1 MMPDCKDH
9 LYCVCELSFRSSSAA
24 AQRLEAAAVQ
34 QGIDPA
40 RILFAP
46 RVSPK
51 VHHLQ
56 RAVLADVALDTL
68 VCMYLCMHACMNA
81 YVCVCI
87 YIYMYIYVYIYIC
100 IHIHTYT
107 YTYDNIFTHTL
118 SHTHKHTRMH
128 VHGCMHAS
136 HINQAHIFLI
146 DAVARTHTLGLQWPH
161 DLQRFVMVWRACR
174 NSPW

>member
-1 MMPDCKDH
+1 MPDCKDH

-87 YIYMYIYVYIYIC
+87 YVYMYIYVYVYIYVYIYIH
-100 IHIHTYT
+100 IHIHTTIYS
-107 YTYDNIFTHTL
+107 HTLSL
-118 SHTHKHTRMH
+118 SHTHTHACM
-128 VHGCMHAS
+128 CMHACMH
-136 HINQAHIFLI
+136 HISTRLTSF
-146 DAVARTHTLGLQWPH
+146 
-161 DLQRFVMVWRACR
+161 
-174 NSPW
+174 S

>member
-1 MMPDCKDH
+1 
-9 LYCVCELSFRSSSAA
+9 
-24 AQRLEAAAVQ
+24 VQ

-81 YVCVCI
+81 MCAYVAMQW
-87 YIYMYIYVYIYIC
+87 Y
-100 IHIHTYT
+100 YT
-107 YTYDNIFTHTL
+107 YT
-118 SHTHKHTRMH
+118 M
-128 VHGCMHAS
+128 
-136 HINQAHIFLI
+136 
-146 DAVARTHTLGLQWPH
+146 
-161 DLQRFVMVWRACR
+161 MV
-174 NSPW
+174 